1 VPRQS
6 LLLAKPSGLAPHGG
20 GLRFTPDSPHFG
32 TLHAWIAAGAP
43 RGERSAARIVGIELA
58 PRSRLL
64 AFGATQRL
72 RVVAR
77 YSDGRTI
84 DATSLARYQ
93 SNSDALATVDESG
106 LVTAGQTPGQVAVM
120 ASFMGSVDVFEA
132 LIPRA
137 EPVVFPQIAPQ
148 NFIDQLVYDK
158 LRQMNIVPADVC
170 SDAEFF
176 RRVNLDLIGTLPTA
190 AEARAFLADTSTAKR
205 GRLVDELLARPEFAD
220 YWALKWADLLRVD
233 RGALGPKGAADY
245 HAWLRECMAT
255 SKPLDV
261 MARDLITAQGPV
273 AETPQANLY
282 RAVTKPGEMA
292 STLTQVFLGVRL
304 ACAECHHHP
313 SDRWSQSDYYGM
325 QAFFVP
331 LTRKQS
337 PAGTTIFAA
346 GTAETRHPRTG
357 EKIVAHALGQPMP
370 EVLSPGDCRPALA
383 QWMTAPDNPWFAR
396 NLANRLWAHL
406 CGRGLV
412 EPVDDLR
419 ATNPPSNPQLLD
431 ALAQNLID
439 QHFDMRGLIRTIVAS
454 RVYQQSSQPNETNEQ
469 DTQNY
474 SRAWFK
480 RLDAEVLLDAVC
492 QVTGVEEK
500 FSGLPSGYR
509 AIEVWDNKLS
519 HYFLRLFGRPTRDS
533 ACQCE
538 RNVEP
543 SVAQVL
549 HLLNSPQIFD
559 KLRHPTGRVA
569 RLTASTEVA
578 VGNGADEA
586 LADELYLTFFSRF
599 PTSEERAVA
608 TQHLHAAADRRQAA
622 EDLAWSLLNSLEFV
636 FNH

>member
-1 VPRQS
+1 
-6 LLLAKPSGLAPHGG
+6 
-20 GLRFTPDSPHFG
+20 
-32 TLHAWIAAGAP
+32 
-43 RGERSAARIVGIELA
+43 
-58 PRSRLL
+58 
-64 AFGATQRL
+64 
-72 RVVAR
+72 
-77 YSDGRTI
+77 
-84 DATSLARYQ
+84 
-93 SNSDALATVDESG
+93 
-106 LVTAGQTPGQVAVM
+106 
-120 ASFMGSVDVFEA
+120 
-132 LIPRA
+132 
-137 EPVVFPQIAPQ
+137 
-148 NFIDQLVYDK
+148 
-158 LRQMNIVPADVC
+158 
-170 SDAEFF
+170 
-176 RRVNLDLIGTLPTA
+176 
-190 AEARAFLADTSTAKR
+190 
-205 GRLVDELLARPEFAD
+205 
-220 YWALKWADLLRVD
+220 
-233 RGALGPKGAADY
+233 
-245 HAWLRECMAT
+245 
-255 SKPLDV
+255 
-261 MARDLITAQGPV
+261 
-273 AETPQANLY
+273 
-282 RAVTKPGEMA
+282 
-292 STLTQVFLGVRL
+292 
-304 ACAECHHHP
+304 
-313 SDRWSQSDYYGM
+313 M